1 MSSNDPLPATPP
13 PTALITGATSG
24 IGLHLAHEFAGH
36 GHPLV
41 LVASIPHELETVAGT
56 LRREYGVE
64 VHTLDHDL
72 RAEHAANDIYASLM
86 SRGVHVGILV
96 NNAGIGRA
104 GKFSE
109 TPIEDDVGM
118 LRLNIEAGVRL
129 TKQFL
134 PLMLQH
140 GGGRIVNTACL
151 AGFEPGPSLAV
162 YHATK
167 AFVLS
172 WSESLAIELED
183 TPVTVTALC
192 PGPVDTEFFAK
203 ADLPYSD
210 DRAPSRLMP
219 PEQIAETAYAALM
232 KGERIVLPGGDSE
245 QAGSFAR
252 RFLPKQEPDL
262 AAAWPA
268 PPPAT
273 D

>member
-1 MSSNDPLPATPP
+1 MNASDPSPALPP

-24 IGLHLAHEFAGH
+24 IGLHLAREFAAH

-41 LVASIPHELETVAGT
+41 LVASIPHELESVADV
-56 LRREYGVE
+56 LRREHGVE

-72 RAEHAANDIYASLM
+72 RAEKAPNDLYASLM

-96 NNAGIGRA
+96 NNAAVGRA
-104 GKFSE
+104 GKFWD
-109 TPIEDDVGM
+109 TPVEADVGM
-118 LRLNIEAGVRL
+118 LRLNIEACVRL
-129 TKQFL
+129 TKLFL

-192 PGPVDTEFFAK
+192 PGPADTEFFAK

-210 DRAPSRLMP
+210 DRSPSRLTP
-219 PEQIAETAYAALM
+219 PRQIAETAYAALM
-232 KGERIVLPGGDSE
+232 KGERIVLPDGSDL
-245 QAGSFAR
+245 AGSFSR
-252 RFLPKQEPDL
+252 RFLTKREPADL